1 MLSGLYPPRHG
12 VRDNG
17 MQALPAAAETI
28 AERALFS
35 GRRTGAFV
43 SSAVLDRAYGLDQ
56 GFEVYDQPELGVGGS
71 ESVRLER
78 DALATVERFA
88 AWLGTLESH
97 RPFFAWLHLY
107 DPHAPYEPPEEVLG
121 GVGEDPYLGEIAWVD
136 RAVARMLEV
145 LGEEGRDGRTWVV
158 VTADHGEALGE
169 HGEPTHGALCYD
181 ATMRVPLLFR
191 PPAGVPPPLPG
202 DAKYTS
208 VVDLHPTL
216 LGLMGLGARPG
227 LDGVD
232 LFASDDPL
240 RGVYLE
246 SYSGYLHYGWSP
258 LAGWVD
264 GFGKYLHSS
273 EPELYLHGDPMER
286 NNALAGRE
294 RESGHA
300 RERISRV
307 YARERLVPDRLE
319 PGGELQR
326 ALWALGYP
334 GGVLDAGELP
344 SPLEESDRPSP
355 QSRVH
360 ELDLLHR
367 AEGLMEGGD
376 AEGALALVTRIVE
389 ENPDHLLALELF
401 ALGCMHAERWSDAEE
416 ALRRRTG
423 YEPDRADV
431 RVNLA
436 LCLEARGAV
445 DEALGELERA
455 ASLNAHESVI
465 TEELARL
472 RAKQGASGG
481 R

>member
-17 MQALPAAAETI
+17 VQALPAAAETI
-28 AERALFS
+28 AERALLS
-35 GRRTGAFV
+35 GRRTAAFV
-43 SSAVLDRAYGLDQ
+43 STAILDRAYGLDQ
-56 GFEVYDQPELGVGGS
+56 GFEVYDQPELAVRGS
-71 ESVRLER
+71 QNVYVER

-88 AWLGTLESH
+88 AWLDTLESD
-97 RPFFAWLHLY
+97 RPFFAWLHVY
-107 DPHAPYEPPEEVLG
+107 DPHIPYEPPEEVLD
-121 GVGEDPYLGEIAWVD
+121 GVGGDPYLGEIAWVD

-145 LGEEGRDGRTWVV
+145 LQEEGRDAQTWVV
-158 VTADHGEALGE
+158 VTADHGEALGD

-181 ATMRVPLLFR
+181 ATMRVPLLFC
-191 PPAGVPPPLPG
+191 PPAGTPPPRPG
-202 DAKYTS
+202 DVKYTS

-216 LGLMGLGARPG
+216 LGLMGLNARAG

-232 LFASDDPL
+232 LFASDDLL

-273 EPELYLHGDPMER
+273 EPELYLHGDPTER
-286 NNALAGRE
+286 DNAVAGRE
-294 RESGHA
+294 RESAHA
-300 RERISRV
+300 RECIAEV
-307 YARERLVPDRLE
+307 YARERLAPDRFE

-344 SPLEESDRPSP
+344 SPLEASDRPSP
-355 QSRVH
+355 RSRVH

-367 AEGLMEGGD
+367 AEALMEGGD
-376 AEGALALVTRIVE
+376 VEGALALTTRIVE
-389 ENPDHLLALELF
+389 ENPDHLLGLELF
-401 ALGCMHAERWSDAEE
+401 ALGCMHVERWSEAEE
-416 ALRRRTG
+416 VLRRRTAH
-423 YEPDRADV
+423 EPDRADV

-436 LCLEARGAV
+436 LCLEARGAI
-445 DEALGELERA
+445 DEAVGELERA
-455 ASLNAHESVI
+455 ATLNAHETVI

-472 RAKQGASGG
+472 RAKQGASEG